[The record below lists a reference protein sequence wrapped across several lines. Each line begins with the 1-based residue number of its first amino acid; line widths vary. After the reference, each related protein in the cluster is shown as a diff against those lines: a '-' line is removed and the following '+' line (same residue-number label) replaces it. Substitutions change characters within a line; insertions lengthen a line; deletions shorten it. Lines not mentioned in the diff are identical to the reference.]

1 MICCL
6 KGRQGRGR
14 DHRSRKVLKRKRVR
28 KKKGTMK
35 RGAEGKGTA
44 GWKMKDNRKKK
55 RKGRIGREDWKES
68 A

>member
-1 MICCL
+1 M
-6 KGRQGRGR
+6 
-14 DHRSRKVLKRKRVR
+14 R

-35 RGAEGKGTA
+35 RGAEGKGPA
-44 GWKMKDNRKKK
+44 GWKMKGDRKKE

>member
-1 MICCL
+1 M
-6 KGRQGRGR
+6 
-14 DHRSRKVLKRKRVR
+14 R